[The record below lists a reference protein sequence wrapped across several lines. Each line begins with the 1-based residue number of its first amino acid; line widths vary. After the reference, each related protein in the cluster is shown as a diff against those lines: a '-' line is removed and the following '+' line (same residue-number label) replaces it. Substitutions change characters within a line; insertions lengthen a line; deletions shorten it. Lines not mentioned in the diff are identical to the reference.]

1 MRPQYHILNFQVQFL
16 TAGQKDFEED
26 TIWDINL
33 CPHTVPSLPH
43 RGQQHRKP
51 SPAPGGH
58 GQRDTANGIKD
69 LEVAALGYLGGPSV
83 TTRVLTGRR
92 EVGVEGRCQKVR
104 VEGRCQDVRGCAPR
118 SAGASRSPKKQETGF
133 PLELPEEISPASA
146 WTLGQ

>member
-33 CPHTVPSLPH
+33 CPHTVPSLAH

-51 SPAPGGH
+51 SPAPGGR
-58 GQRDTANGIKD
+58 GQRDTANGIKG

-92 EVGVEGRCQKVR
+92 EVGVEGRCQDVTLQREDGAAPQGVR
-104 VEGRCQDVRGCAPR
+104 VPLEARK
-118 SAGASRSPKKQETGF
+118 SKKQV
-133 PLELPEEISPASA
+133 LPWSCQKKSA
-146 WTLGQ
+146 LPVPGL